1 MKQPKDK
8 IFHLKEA
15 EINAALNQE
24 YRQYFIGDLKKPQ
37 ILNYIEQGDFEIGT
51 SLYQTAKADV
61 PHMHDQTSEILY
73 ILQGTYK
80 ILIIETMQEYTLNKG
95 DFFVLP
101 PRTAY
106 ASKAL
111 AQTQVL
117 FIKTGGNDKVAVPI
131 PSEVQQWMKSY

>member
-1 MKQPKDK
+1 MKQSKDK
-8 IFHLKEA
+8 IFHLNKL
-15 EINAALNQE
+15 EINSALNKE
-24 YRQYFIGDLKKPQ
+24 YRQYFIGELKKPQ
-37 ILNYIEQGDFEIGT
+37 LLDYIEQGDFEIGM

-61 PHMHDQTSEILY
+61 PHMHDRTSEILY
-73 ILQGTYK
+73 ILQGIYK
-80 ILIIETMQEYTLNKG
+80 ILVMETMQEYTLNRG

-117 FIKTGGNDKVAVPI
+117 FIKTGGNDKVSVSVP
-131 PSEVQQWMKSY
+131 PEVQRWMES

>member
-1 MKQPKDK
+1 
-8 IFHLKEA
+8 
-15 EINAALNQE
+15 
-24 YRQYFIGDLKKPQ
+24 
-37 ILNYIEQGDFEIGT
+37 
-51 SLYQTAKADV
+51 
-61 PHMHDQTSEILY
+61 MHDQTSEILY

-80 ILIIETMQEYTLNKG
+80 IFIMDIMQEYTLNKG

-117 FIKTGGNDKVAVPI
+117 FVKTGGNDKLAVSI
-131 PSEVQQWMKSY
+131 PPEVQRWMECD